1 MANKHSLLD
10 SNYMIQV
17 KTESGT
23 QTSYNNIKLM
33 DAESSYFITADEIV
47 RCLCETLKPST
58 TPSNESNAENES
70 TSTQKDLLSGKHH
83 VTIEIS
89 NYGTIYAEL
98 DADVAPITVTNFIN
112 LSKEG
117 FYDGLK

>member
-1 MANKHSLLD
+1 MANKHSSA

-47 RCLCETLKPST
+47 RCLCETLFKEST
-58 TPSNESNAENES
+58 PTSEANAESIMIATEEEVRNIATTEP
-70 TSTQKDLLSGKHH
+70 TAAK
-83 VTIEIS
+83 
-89 NYGTIYAEL
+89 
-98 DADVAPITVTNFIN
+98 
-112 LSKEG
+112 
-117 FYDGLK
+117 

>member
-10 SNYMIQV
+10 SDYMIQI

-47 RCLCETLKPST
+47 RCLCETLCQPST
-58 TPSNESNAENES
+58 IPSSELNAENIMIASVDEV
-70 TSTQKDLLSGKHH
+70 KD
-83 VTIEIS
+83 I
-89 NYGTIYAEL
+89 
-98 DADVAPITVTNFIN
+98 APTVE
-112 LSKEG
+112 K
-117 FYDGLK
+117 

>member
-47 RCLCETLKPST
+47 RCLCETLCKESTPST
-58 TPSNESNAENES
+58 ELEAENIIIASPE
-70 TSTQKDLLSGKHH
+70 
-83 VTIEIS
+83 
-89 NYGTIYAEL
+89 
-98 DADVAPITVTNFIN
+98 DVRKIAPTV
-112 LSKEG
+112 K
-117 FYDGLK
+117 K

>member
-47 RCLCETLKPST
+47 RCLCETLCNPST
-58 TPSNESNAENES
+58 PSS
-70 TSTQKDLLSGKHH
+70 
-83 VTIEIS
+83 
-89 NYGTIYAEL
+89 AEL
-98 DADVAPITVTNFIN
+98 EAEKNMIASADEVREIAPTVENKS
-112 LSKEG
+112 LG
-117 FYDGLK
+117 

>member
-10 SNYMIQV
+10 SNYMIQI

-47 RCLCETLKPST
+47 RCLCETLCKPST
-58 TPSNESNAENES
+58 IPVSEPNAESIMIATTDEVGNIA
-70 TSTQKDLLSGKHH
+70 KL
-83 VTIEIS
+83 
-89 NYGTIYAEL
+89 
-98 DADVAPITVTNFIN
+98 
-112 LSKEG
+112 
-117 FYDGLK
+117 

>member
-17 KTESGT
+17 KTESGN

-47 RCLCETLKPST
+47 RCLCETLCQPST
-58 TPSNESNAENES
+58 MPVSEPNAESIMIATPDEVRNIAP
-70 TSTQKDLLSGKHH
+70 TIQK
-83 VTIEIS
+83 
-89 NYGTIYAEL
+89 
-98 DADVAPITVTNFIN
+98 
-112 LSKEG
+112 
-117 FYDGLK
+117 

>member
-47 RCLCETLKPST
+47 RCLCETLCKESTPST
-58 TPSNESNAENES
+58 ELEAENIIIASPEDVRKIAS
-70 TSTQKDLLSGKHH
+70 TVEK
-83 VTIEIS
+83 
-89 NYGTIYAEL
+89 
-98 DADVAPITVTNFIN
+98 
-112 LSKEG
+112 
-117 FYDGLK
+117 

>member
-10 SNYMIQV
+10 SNYMIQI

-47 RCLCETLKPST
+47 RCLCETLCKPST
-58 TPSNESNAENES
+58 TPSSESDAENIMIATEDEVKDIAP
-70 TSTQKDLLSGKHH
+70 TIQK
-83 VTIEIS
+83 
-89 NYGTIYAEL
+89 
-98 DADVAPITVTNFIN
+98 
-112 LSKEG
+112 
-117 FYDGLK
+117 